1 MTRTLISQ
9 NANERVP
16 PIRPDAINEERHIMS
31 EQTNPEQPA
40 NPSSGTTPEAAGNAG
55 GAAGTPGQPGSAAPP
70 DNAGRAADAAK
81 GHVQAAADDF
91 KAAAS
96 AKAEEIRRAAE
107 QKAEQLRSQAEAR
120 AREFRGT
127 AEHAWDD
134 ARTRAKTWQTEGEAY
149 VRDHPAQAV
158 LAALGAGFVLGL
170 LLRK

>member
-1 MTRTLISQ
+1 MTRALISQ

-40 NPSSGTTPEAAGNAG
+40 NPGSGTSPEAAGNAG
-55 GAAGTPGQPGSAAPP
+55 GAAGTPGQPG
-70 DNAGRAADAAK
+70 NAGPAADAAK
-81 GHVQAAADDF
+81 NHVQAAADDF

-107 QKAEQLRSQAEAR
+107 QKAEQLRAQAEAK
-120 AREFRGT
+120 AREFRDT
-127 AEHAWDD
+127 AGHTWDD
-134 ARTRAKTWQTEGEAY
+134 ARTKAKTWQTEGEAY

>member
-1 MTRTLISQ
+1 M
-9 NANERVP
+9 P

-40 NPSSGTTPEAAGNAG
+40 NPGSGTTPEAAGNAG
-55 GAAGTPGQPGSAAPP
+55 GVAGTPGQSGSAAPP
-70 DNAGRAADAAK
+70 DQAGQAAGAARD
-81 GHVQAAADDF
+81 HVQAAADDF
-91 KAAAS
+91 KTAAA

-107 QKAEQLRSQAEAR
+107 QKAEQLRSQAEAK
-120 AREFRGT
+120 AREFRDT
-127 AEHAWDD
+127 AGHTWDD
-134 ARTRAKTWQTEGEAY
+134 ARTKAKTWQSEGEAY

>member
-1 MTRTLISQ
+1 
-9 NANERVP
+9 
-16 PIRPDAINEERHIMS
+16 MS

-40 NPSSGTTPEAAGNAG
+40 NPGSGTTPEAAGNAG
-55 GAAGTPGQPGSAAPP
+55 GVAGTPGQPGSGAPP
-70 DNAGRAADAAK
+70 SSAGPATDSARSN
-81 GHVQAAADDF
+81 VQAAADDF

-107 QKAEQLRSQAEAR
+107 QKAEQLRSQAEAK
-120 AREFRGT
+120 AREFRDT
-127 AEHAWDD
+127 AGHTWDD
-134 ARTRAKTWQTEGEAY
+134 ARSKAKTWQTEGEAY

>member
-16 PIRPDAINEERHIMS
+16 PIRPDAINEERYIMS

-40 NPSSGTTPEAAGNAG
+40 NPGSGTTPEAAGNAG
-55 GAAGTPGQPGSAAPP
+55 QS
-70 DNAGRAADAAK
+70 ADAAK
-81 GHVQAAADDF
+81 DHVQAAADDF

-96 AKAEEIRRAAE
+96 AKADEIRRAAE

-120 AREFRGT
+120 AREFRDT
-127 AEHAWDD
+127 AQQTWGD
-134 ARTRAKTWQTEGEAY
+134 ARNKAKTWQTEGEAY